1 MKQPK
6 LDGIFPPITTPFLP
20 DGEFSPHKL
29 RANIEKW
36 NKTGLSGYVPTGST
50 GESVLL
56 TKDEKF
62 RVWETVREAAAP
74 GMLLIAGTAA
84 ESVRETIELTNMAA
98 GLGYATAMV
107 RTPHYY
113 KAQMNRPECQLTYYR
128 AVADAAQ
135 IPVLIYNFPQATGL
149 DIPAEVV
156 AQLAGHPNIL
166 GIKESSGSIEKVARM
181 VDSTPD
187 DFQVLVG
194 SAQTLYASLC
204 VGAVGAVVA
213 FANAAPCASLAVYEA
228 WKAGD
233 HQAAREQQR
242 LIAAPAVAVTARH
255 SIPAL
260 KYAMDLNGY
269 YGGPPRLPLLPPSPA
284 VKAEIEALFKAIKA

>member
-6 LDGIFPPITTPFLP
+6 LNGIFPPITTPFTLE
-20 DGEFSPHKL
+20 GEFSPHKL

-36 NKTGLSGYVPTGST
+36 NKTGLAGYVPTGST

-56 TKDEKF
+56 SKDEKLK
-62 RVWETVREAAAP
+62 VWETTREAAAP
-74 GMLLIAGTAA
+74 GKLLIAGTGA
-84 ESVRETIELTNMAA
+84 ESVKETIELTNKAA
-98 GLGYATAMV
+98 DLGYAVAMV
-107 RTPHYY
+107 RTPHYF

-128 AVADAAQ
+128 AVADSAK
-135 IPVLIYNFPQATGL
+135 IPIVIYNFPQATGL
-149 DIPAEVV
+149 DIPADVV
-156 AQLAGHPNIL
+156 VQLAEHPNIL

-181 VDSTPD
+181 VDKTPE

-194 SAQTLYASLC
+194 SAQTFYASLC
-204 VGAVGAVVA
+204 VGAIGGVLA
-213 FANAAPCASLAVYEA
+213 FANAAPCAALAIYDA
-228 WKAGD
+228 MKAGD
-233 HQAAREQQR
+233 HQTARRWQR
-242 LIAAPAVAVTARH
+242 RIAEAAVAITAKH

-284 VKAEIEALFKAIKA
+284 VKAEIEALFADLRG